1 MESDLEIKPQ
11 VDDTFPVIILDYE
24 LLGSVLTEFGRL
36 YSHIKWNDHILVED
50 ITLDDQEK
58 VLTTFIRIVSETQ
71 H

>member
-1 MESDLEIKPQ
+1 MESNLEITPQ
-11 VDDTFPVIILDYE
+11 DDTFPVIILDYE

-50 ITLDDQEK
+50 VTLDDQEK
-58 VLTTFIRIVSETQ
+58 VLTTFIKIVTETE